1 METLTF
7 SRTLLYFPDYIT
19 MLNDTCERFRSHL
32 LSLLP
37 FLTILLAAAGLAA
50 CGGSQAVSEK
60 DNVPEWYT
68 NPPEDPNHVFAA
80 QSATSQKMQ
89 VAVDKAMTGARGEM
103 ATNLETEVN
112 EMNKSFTEEIGD
124 EMRQQFV
131 ETQKTVTSRVL
142 RGTSAAEK
150 EVVQKGNGTYRAFV
164 LMEMPIGKAAKEL
177 MSKVEQ
183 NGEMYTRFRAS
194 QAFKEM
200 EEAIE
205 EYEKEQEEA
214 RAQQMQRSGG
224 SDESEEPGEGGSQ

>member
-1 METLTF
+1 
-7 SRTLLYFPDYIT
+7 
-19 MLNDTCERFRSHL
+19 MLNETYARFYAR
-32 LSLLP
+32 LSPLLP
-37 FLTILLAAAGLAA
+37 FLTIAFVAVGLAA
-50 CGGSQAVSEK
+50 CGGSQAVSKKE
-60 DNVPEWYT
+60 NVPEWYT

-200 EEAIE
+200 QEAIE
-205 EYEKEQEEA
+205 EYEQEQEQN
-214 RAQQMQRSGG
+214 RAQRMQGSGG
-224 SDESEEPGEGGSQ
+224 GDESEEAGGGQ

>member
-1 METLTF
+1 MVNPRISDLSPQFLPF
-7 SRTLLYFPDYIT
+7 SLFGIAALTLL
-19 MLNDTCERFRSHL
+19 
-32 LSLLP
+32 
-37 FLTILLAAAGLAA
+37 LTA

-60 DNVPEWYT
+60 ENVPEWYT
-68 NPPEDPNHVFAA
+68 NLPEDPNYVFAA

-177 MSKVEQ
+177 MSKVKQ
-183 NGEMYTRFRAS
+183 NDEMYTRFRAS

-205 EYEKEQEEA
+205 EFEKEQQRA
-214 RAQQMQRSGG
+214 RAQQQAQGSGG
-224 SDESEEPGEGGSQ
+224 SNNSEEGGSQ

>member
-1 METLTF
+1 
-7 SRTLLYFPDYIT
+7 
-19 MLNDTCERFRSHL
+19 MLNETYARFYARLS
-32 LSLLP
+32 SLLP
-37 FLTILLAAAGLAA
+37 FLTIAFVAVGLAA
-50 CGGSQAVSEK
+50 CGGSQAVSKKE
-60 DNVPEWYT
+60 NVPEWYT

-200 EEAIE
+200 QEAIE
-205 EYEKEQEEA
+205 EYEQEQEQN
-214 RAQQMQRSGG
+214 RAQRMQGSGG
-224 SDESEEPGEGGSQ
+224 GDESEEAGGGQ

>member
-1 METLTF
+1 MSDLMVNPRI
-7 SRTLLYFPDYIT
+7 SD
-19 MLNDTCERFRSHL
+19 
-32 LSLLP
+32 LSPQFLP
-37 FLTILLAAAGLAA
+37 FSLFGIVALALLLTA

-60 DNVPEWYT
+60 ENVPEWYT

-80 QSATSQKMQ
+80 QSATSQRMQ
-89 VAVDKAMTGARGEM
+89 VAVDKATTGARGEL
-103 ATNLETEVN
+103 ASNLETKVE

-124 EMRQQFV
+124 DMRQQFV

-150 EVVQKGNGTYRAFV
+150 EVVQKGDGTYRAFV

-177 MSKVEQ
+177 MSKVKQ
-183 NGEMYTRFRAS
+183 NDEMYTRFRAS

-205 EYEKEQEEA
+205 EFEKEQQRA
-214 RAQQMQRSGG
+214 RAQQQAQGSGG
-224 SDESEEPGEGGSQ
+224 SNDSEEGGSQ